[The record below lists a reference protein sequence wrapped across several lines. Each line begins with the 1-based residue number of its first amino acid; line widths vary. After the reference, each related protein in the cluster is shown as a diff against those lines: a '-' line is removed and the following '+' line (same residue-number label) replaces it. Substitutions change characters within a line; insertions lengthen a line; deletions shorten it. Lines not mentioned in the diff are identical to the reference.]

1 LFQITLK
8 TRNALRKPEFNHFFK
23 FVLVYLKKI
32 ARLTVAI
39 LVIGLLFSFST
50 LWYFSSDLPDYKILA
65 NYKPP
70 VSSRVHSGEGQLIAE
85 YAIQK
90 RLFIPYDSVPKIV
103 IYSFLSA
110 EDKNFFS
117 HPGVDAKS
125 ITRAIIKNLKNI
137 YSEKRLEGASTIT
150 QQVAKNFLL
159 TSEVSIKRKIKE
171 AILAFRIEK
180 AYSKERIME
189 LYLNQIYLGEGTY
202 GIAAAS
208 LEYFDKAVNNLNYE
222 EAALLAALP
231 KAPSKYNPYKSI
243 ERAKVRRNIV
253 LKNLYDNSY
262 INKSEYEKLKK
273 KEIKTKKRKI
283 KLLEEANFYS
293 EEVRRIVS
301 DTYGYDELY
310 KGGLSIRTPLNSK
323 YQIEAVEAL
332 REGLEEYDKRHG
344 WRGSVANLSD
354 KSWQNKIQKFIPDK
368 SLNWELAKV
377 IDISD
382 LTVKI
387 EIQNKEIGFIDF
399 KNVNWTRKKN
409 FNELFKL
416 NDIIYVKKIKKNKW
430 NLKQLPKINGAIVA
444 MDPYTGRILAMAG
457 GFSYKLSEFNRATQA
472 KRQPGSA
479 FKPFVYAAA
488 LESGFTPST
497 LVLDAPFV
505 MDQGEGLKTWKP
517 ENYGK
522 KFYGPSTL
530 RVGIEKSRNLMT
542 VRVAQ
547 KVGFEKISNIT
558 NSFGIYKDVPELLSV
573 SLGAAETTL
582 VQLTNAYC
590 TFVNGGKKVTPI
602 FIDRIQDRRGKT
614 IFNSD
619 KRKCIGCKEIS
630 YLDKKI
636 PKIQENQKQI
646 ISSETAYQ
654 ITSMMEGVVQRGT
667 GRKLKDLNLALAGKT
682 GTTNKNMDAW
692 FLGFTSKLVIGVYVG
707 FDEPKSLGRYETGA
721 KAALPVFKKFVKSV
735 VQKDDALPFKV
746 PKNINLVIVDV
757 ETGLPPN
764 SDTKK
769 VIYESFK
776 SEDNFIVNLEKLSN
790 KDKLGFY
797 DSQDQRTILK
807 FY

>member
-1 LFQITLK
+1 MI
-8 TRNALRKPEFNHFFK
+8 
-23 FVLVYLKKI
+23 VYLKKSIRLI
-32 ARLTVAI
+32 AGIFI
-39 LVIGLLFSFST
+39 LGLLFIFST

-70 VSSRVHSGEGQLIAE
+70 ISSRVHSGEGQLIAE
-85 YAIQK
+85 YALQK
-90 RLFIPYDSVPKIV
+90 RLFIPYESIPKKI

-117 HPGVDAKS
+117 HPGIDAKS

-137 YSEKRLEGASTIT
+137 FSEKRLEGASTIT

-159 TSEVSIKRKIKE
+159 TNEVSVKRKIKE
-171 AILAFRIEK
+171 AILAFRIER

-208 LEYFDKAVNNLNYE
+208 LEYFDKAVNELNYE

-231 KAPSKYNPYKSI
+231 KAPSKYNPYKSL
-243 ERAKVRRNIV
+243 ERAKLRRDIV
-253 LKNLYDNSY
+253 LKNLYENSY
-262 INKSEYEKLKK
+262 INKEEYRNLEKR
-273 KEIKTKKRKI
+273 EILTKKRKI
-283 KLLEEANFYS
+283 KIFEEANFYS

-301 DTYGYDELY
+301 NNYGYDSLY
-310 KGGLSIRTPLNSK
+310 KGGLSIRTPLNSN
-323 YQIEAVEAL
+323 YQRTALQAL

-344 WRGSVANLSD
+344 WRGPVTNSNKTEWYNEV
-354 KSWQNKIQKFIPDK
+354 KSLIPDK
-368 SLNWELAKV
+368 SLNWKLAKV
-377 IDISD
+377 INVEKLI
-382 LTVKI
+382 VKI
-387 EIQNKEIGFIDF
+387 EIDNKEIGYIDF
-399 KNVNWTRKKN
+399 KNISWTRKKS
-409 FNELFKL
+409 FEDIFKL
-416 NDIIYVKKIKKNKW
+416 NDIIYVKKTKKNRW
-430 NLKQLPKINGAIVA
+430 SLKQLPKINGAIVV
-444 MDPYTGRILAMAG
+444 MDPYTGRVLAMVG
-457 GFSYKLSEFNRATQA
+457 GFSFKLSEFNRATQA

-488 LESGFTPST
+488 LENGFTPST

-547 KVGFEKISNIT
+547 KVGFEKISEVT
-558 NSFGIYKDVPELLSV
+558 NNFGIYKNVPELLSV
-573 SLGAAETTL
+573 SLGSAETTL
-582 VQLTNAYC
+582 IKLTNAYC
-590 TFVNGGKKVTPI
+590 TFVNGGKKVEPI

-614 IFNSD
+614 IFNAD
-619 KRKCIGCKEIS
+619 KRKCVGCEKIS
-630 YLDKKI
+630 YLEDEI
-636 PKIQENQKQI
+636 PTIKDERKQI
-646 ISSETAYQ
+646 ISQETAYQ

-667 GRKLKDLNLALAGKT
+667 GRKLRNLNLPLAGKT

-692 FLGFTSKLVIGVYVG
+692 FLGFTSKLVIGTYVG

-721 KAALPVFKKFVKSV
+721 KAALPIFKKFVKKAV
-735 VQKDDALPFKV
+735 KKKEALPFKV
-746 PKNINLVIVDV
+746 PKNINLVMVDLQ
-757 ETGLPPN
+757 TGLQPN
-764 SDTKK
+764 KKTKK
-769 VIYESFK
+769 IIYESFK
-776 SEDNFIVNLEKLSN
+776 TKNNLIFDYEKTFNTSTLEFNDSENQKTV
-790 KDKLGFY
+790 
-797 DSQDQRTILK
+797 LK